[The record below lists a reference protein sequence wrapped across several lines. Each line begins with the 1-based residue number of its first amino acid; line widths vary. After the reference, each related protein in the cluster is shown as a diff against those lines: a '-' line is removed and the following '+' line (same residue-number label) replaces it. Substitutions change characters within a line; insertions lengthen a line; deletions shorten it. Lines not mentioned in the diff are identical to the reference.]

1 MSTFNNRTILGLAV
15 ALTLAAGTASAT
27 NGYFT
32 HGIGTKSKSMAGS
45 GSADPQ
51 ELLEMATNPAGL
63 ALLPESIDAGLG
75 IFSPRRHYKTSPS
88 QLNGNCFTPPGST
101 QPFCPFTI
109 GPNNIT
115 SENEYFFVP
124 YVAMNWKLDEQS
136 ALGAAFYARG
146 GMNTEW
152 QGGTASFDPDGAMGP
167 APAMTFKGTYGGG
180 FTGGDG
186 TAGVDL
192 MQAFMNLTYAW
203 KTADDQFALGASA
216 ILAIQSFQ
224 ARGVA
229 AFSPYTKTYI
239 ESYMTT
245 GQPKMPTHLSGNGH
259 DLSYGYGGSIGALWN
274 ATKWLSLSAAYTSK
288 MSMSNFSDY
297 SDLFAENGSFDIP
310 SSATYGLTLRPSD
323 AFTFNFDYQS
333 IWYSDVASVS
343 NPIENLFG
351 CPAVGGTNL
360 EGCLGGKQGAGFGW
374 RDMSVYKF
382 GGSWKYSDQ
391 WTFRA
396 GYSFPDSQPIPRTQM
411 EFNILAPG
419 VVEEHWTLGF
429 TNKLASGNEWSLSFM
444 YAPEFSVKGQ
454 NNFDPTQTVEFGMD
468 QYELEVSYSWK
479 R

>member
-1 MSTFNNRTILGLAV
+1 MSTFSSRTILALSVGLV
-15 ALTLAAGTASAT
+15 LASGSASAT

-32 HGIGTKSKSMAGS
+32 HGIGTKSKSMAGA

-63 ALLPESIDAGLG
+63 ALLPETIDAGLG
-75 IFSPRRHYKTSPS
+75 IFSPRREYKTSPS
-88 QLNGNCFTPPGST
+88 QLNGNCFTPPGGT

-115 SENEYFFVP
+115 SENEYFFIP

-152 QGGTASFDPDGAMGP
+152 QGGTASFDPDGAAGP

-180 FTGGDG
+180 FTGGEG
-186 TAGVDL
+186 VAGVDL
-192 MQAFMNLTYAW
+192 MQAFLNLTYAW

-216 ILAIQSFQ
+216 ILALQSFQ
-224 ARGVA
+224 GRGVA

-259 DLSYGYGGSIGALWN
+259 DMSYGYGASVGALWN
-274 ATKWLSLSAAYTSK
+274 ATKWLSVAAAYTSK
-288 MSMSNFSDY
+288 MSMSKFSDY
-297 SDLFAENGSFDIP
+297 SDLYAEGGKFDIP
-310 SSATYGLTLRPSD
+310 SSATYGLTLRPND
-323 AFTFNFDYQS
+323 AFTFDFDYQS
-333 IWYSDVASVS
+333 IWYSDTPSVS
-343 NPIENLFG
+343 NPIENLFT
-351 CPAVGGTNL
+351 CPTVGGTNV

-382 GGSWKYSDQ
+382 GGSWKYDDQ

-396 GYSFPDSQPIPRTQM
+396 GYSFPDSQPIPKTQM

-419 VVEEHWTLGF
+419 VVEEHYTVGF
-429 TNKLASGNEWSLSFM
+429 TRKMAGGDELSLSFM
-444 YAPEFSVKGQ
+444 YAPDYSLKGQ
-454 NNFDPTQTVEFGMD
+454 NNFDPTQTVEFSMN
-468 QYELEVSYSWK
+468 QFELEMSYSWK

>member
-1 MSTFNNRTILGLAV
+1 MSKFSSRTIV
-15 ALTLAAGTASAT
+15 ALSVALALAAGSASAT

-63 ALLPESIDAGLG
+63 AFLPQSIDAGLG
-75 IFSPRRHYKTSPS
+75 IVSPRREYRTSDS
-88 QLNGNCFTPPGST
+88 QLKGNCFTPPGGT

-115 SENEYFFVP
+115 SENEYFFIP

-136 ALGAAFYARG
+136 SLGAAFYARG
-146 GMNTEW
+146 GMNTQW

-180 FTGGDG
+180 FTGGNGD
-186 TAGVDL
+186 AGVDL
-192 MQAFMNLTYAW
+192 MQGFLNLTYAW

-216 ILAIQSFQ
+216 IFALQRFQ

-245 GQPKMPTHLSGNGH
+245 GQPTMPTHLSGNGH
-259 DLSYGYGGSIGALWN
+259 DMSYGYGGSVGALWN
-274 ATKWLSLSAAYTSK
+274 ATKWLSLAAAYTSK
-288 MSMSNFSDY
+288 MSMSEFSDY
-297 SDLFAENGSFDIP
+297 SDLYAEHGKFDIP
-310 SSATYGLTLRPSD
+310 SSATYGLTIRPTD

-333 IWYSDVASVS
+333 IWYSDTPSVS
-343 NPIENLFG
+343 NPIDNLFT

-396 GYSFPDSQPIPRTQM
+396 GYSFPDSQPIPKNQM

-419 VVEEHWTLGF
+419 VVEEHFTVGF
-429 TNKLASGNEWSLSFM
+429 TRTMSDGDELSLSFM
-444 YAPEFSVKGQ
+444 YAPDYSLKGQ
-454 NNFDPTQTVEFGMD
+454 NNFDPTQTIEFSMN
-468 QYELEVSYSWK
+468 QFELEMSYSWK